1 MKTNLRGK
9 YHLVFVQWK
18 DLSPGPSVGKVLVLS
33 VQILDKIK
41 IKQPHLGTS
50 ELDSII
56 QLKEGKKKKKAGPER
71 RKVLQVATMKES
83 SYTSLIPQKKVL
95 RTLYALT
102 TYTKE
107 KTAHAFYI
115 RHQHLVPTAHFK
127 MSCSLSMKPRKII
140 LLANITKD
148 SMLDWKDSYALRW
161 EQRFNLPL
169 SQNQF
174 FFLYQDID
182 TLHKNIQSS
191 SEKKHKVKTK
201 LSLLP

>member
-1 MKTNLRGK
+1 MEGSVTWPFSGKSFSSKCTNTW
-9 YHLVFVQWK
+9 Q
-18 DLSPGPSVGKVLVLS
+18 DQDQAAPPGDFRAWFNNS
-33 VQILDKIK
+33 IK
-41 IKQPHLGTS
+41 GG
-50 ELDSII
+50 E
-56 QLKEGKKKKKAGPER
+56 KEKKAGPER

>member
-1 MKTNLRGK
+1 MEGSPTWPLSGK
-9 YHLVFVQWK
+9 
-18 DLSPGPSVGKVLVLS
+18 SLVLS
-33 VQILDKIK
+33 EQILDKIK

-50 ELDSII
+50 EFDSVI
-56 QLKEGKKKKKAGPER
+56 QSKEGKKKKKAGPKR

-83 SYTSLIPQKKVL
+83 SYTSLIPHKKVL
-95 RTLYALT
+95 RTPYALT
-102 TYTKE
+102 MHTKE

-115 RHQHLVPTAHFK
+115 TFGSNSTSQNELLTLRESQ
-127 MSCSLSMKPRKII
+127 KPRKII

-148 SMLDWKDSYALRW
+148 SMLDWKDSYTLRW

-169 SQNQF
+169 SQYQF
-174 FFLYQDID
+174 FSLNKDTD

-191 SEKKHKVKTK
+191 SEKKHEVETK